1 MLLTE
6 SRVLED
12 RVDSR
17 GETLGEG
24 TEIVDL
30 GDAMRRGDSVDKA
43 FTGDGGA
50 GCKVRES

>member
-6 SRVLED
+6 SLFED

-30 GDAMRRGDSVDKA
+30 GDAVRRGDSVDKA